1 MQSKTL
7 KLTTYLLLGLVSII
21 GDKLVSYNNNN
32 HFLKAVIDNT
42 THGIVAG
49 LSWTLIVILQN
60 EPIAKNLPSI
70 LFCTFLS
77 SLIDIDHFVEAK
89 SFNIKD
95 ATNLERR
102 PFFHCTTLPIIIWA
116 VLLVVSKVTPED
128 LFYNLNYCAWI
139 LLTSFLSH
147 HIRDATRR
155 GLWVPPFGSTGRIP
169 YYFYVLLAMLFPYF
183 VYLSME
189 KHQKIV
195 PSIHI
200 V

>member
-1 MQSKTL
+1 MHSKTL
-7 KLTTYLLLGLVSII
+7 KLTTCLLLGLVSII

-32 HFLKAVIDNT
+32 HFLKAVIDNA

-49 LSWTLIVILQN
+49 LSWTLIVLLQN

-70 LFCTFLS
+70 LFCIFLS
-77 SLIDIDHFVEAK
+77 SLIDVDHFVEAK

-95 ATNLERR
+95 ATNLDHR

-116 VLLVVSKVTPED
+116 VLLVVSKLASEN
-128 LFYNLNYCAWI
+128 LYNLNYCAWI

-155 GLWVPPFGSTGRIP
+155 GLWVPPFGSTGKIP
-169 YYFYVLLAMLFPYF
+169 YYFYVLLTMLFPYF

-189 KHQKIV
+189 KYQKII
-195 PSIHI
+195 PS
-200 V
+200 VDNV